1 MEFYQFCPMT
11 IFISQVFQSPAPYT
25 CPMVRRRN
33 TLFPHLCTG
42 GADVPSG
49 HFDVESLVG
58 VLLPLQSG
66 VVLGLDTPQPVGA
79 RLTYRDDDTERETYI
94 N

>member
-1 MEFYQFCPMT
+1 
-11 IFISQVFQSPAPYT
+11 
-25 CPMVRRRN
+25 MVTRRD
-33 TLFPHLCTG
+33 TLFPYLCAG
-42 GADVPSG
+42 GADVPSRY
-49 HFDVESLVG
+49 FDVESLVG

-66 VVLGLDTPQPVGA
+66 VVLGLDAPQPVGA